1 MHVNV
6 VQSEHALVTNSL
18 VDTEQYTSTV
28 GLHVGPLDVATPR
41 LLNGRCL
48 M

>member
-6 VQSEHALVTNSL
+6 LQSEHALVTNSL
-18 VDTEQYTSTV
+18 VDTEQHTSTV
-28 GLHVGPLDVATPR
+28 GLHVGLLDVGTLR